1 MILVSVVV
9 LLESQEPISTIKGR
23 YPQLMNVNARSWQTR
38 SSHVQSVT
46 DSEADN
52 LLYVC
57 LNRVCGIVKLCS
69 SSAALEAV
77 VDKGF
82 RGSEVGS
89 RYKYTIGRCHV

>member
-23 YPQLMNVNARSWQTR
+23 YPQLMNVKARSWQTR
-38 SSHVQSVT
+38 SSHIQSVT

-57 LNRVCGIVKLCS
+57 FNRACGIVELCFS
-69 SSAALEAV
+69 FSDLN
-77 VDKGF
+77 F
-82 RGSEVGS
+82 RSFV
-89 RYKYTIGRCHV
+89 TD